1 MTHQI
6 DPENVEQKLI
16 DLDDRSRRNDL
27 IGDGILETAEI
38 SWEDCEE
45 KLQQLLP
52 EKLGLEFPTEIERAY
67 RMSSR
72 QNNMNNGDNPRTIIC
87 ILLRYKDKIKFLQ
100 KVNKLKETNIF
111 VNKNFSRETMG
122 LRKRL
127 WGKAHRE

>member
-27 IGDGILETAEI
+27 IGDGILEIAEI

-72 QNNMNNGDNPRTIIC
+72 QNNMKNGDNPRTIIC

>member
-27 IGDGILETAEI
+27 IGDGILEIAEI

-67 RMSSR
+67 QMSSR

>member
-27 IGDGILETAEI
+27 IGDGILQIAEI

-52 EKLGLEFPTEIERAY
+52 EKLGLEFPTEIEREY

>member
-27 IGDGILETAEI
+27 IGDGILEIAEI

-87 ILLRYKDKIKFLQ
+87 ILLRYKDNIKFLQ

>member
-27 IGDGILETAEI
+27 IGDGILEIAEI

-52 EKLGLEFPTEIERAY
+52 EKLGLEYPTEIERAY

>member
-27 IGDGILETAEI
+27 IGDGILEIAEI

-72 QNNMNNGDNPRTIIC
+72 QNNMNNGDNPRTIMC

>member
-27 IGDGILETAEI
+27 IGDGILQIAEI

>member
-27 IGDGILETAEI
+27 IGDGILEIAEI

>member
-6 DPENVEQKLI
+6 DTENVEQKLI

-27 IGDGILETAEI
+27 IGDGILQIAEI

>member
-27 IGDGILETAEI
+27 IGDGILEIAEI

-122 LRKRL
+122 LRKRF